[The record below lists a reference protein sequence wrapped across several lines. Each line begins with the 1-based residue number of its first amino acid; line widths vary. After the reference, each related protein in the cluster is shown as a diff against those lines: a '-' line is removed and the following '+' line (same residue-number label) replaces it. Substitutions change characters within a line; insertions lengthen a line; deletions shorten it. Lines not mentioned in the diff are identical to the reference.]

1 VKLSKTSR
9 LILAAGIFI
18 VVFASLGITR
28 SQQLQEQEQLD
39 GELTVAEMR
48 LNKFQVKQ
56 LRQQQEELQKQLDE
70 SAMQLTTAKDKLRLT
85 IDSINVNDEF
95 FEIARS
101 CGVEVVG
108 ISSSN
113 IGSEELGD
121 IVCSVIT
128 LNAMVAGDTSN
139 LISFVIRLN
148 NDFTTGIVKS
158 AQISISEIADEGE
171 SSANI
176 LMVVYAY
183 GGG

>member
-1 VKLSKTSR
+1 MKLSKTSW

-39 GELTVAEMR
+39 DELTVAEMR

-56 LRQQQEELQKQLDE
+56 LRQQQEELQKQVDG
-70 SAMQLTTAKDKLRLT
+70 STMQLTAAKDKLRQT
-85 IDSINVNDEF
+85 IDSINVTDEF

-101 CGVEVVG
+101 RSIEVVG

-113 IGSEELGD
+113 IGSEELGN
-121 IVCSVIT
+121 IVYSMIT
-128 LNAMVAGDTSN
+128 LNATVAGDTSN

-158 AQISISEIADEGE
+158 AQISIPEMADDRP
-171 SSANI
+171 SANI

-183 GGG
+183 GGD

>member
-1 VKLSKTSR
+1 MKLSKTSW

-39 GELTVAEMR
+39 DELTIAEMR

-56 LRQQQEELQKQLDE
+56 LRQQQGELQKQLDE
-70 SAMQLTTAKDKLRLT
+70 STMQLTAGKDKLRQT
-85 IDSINVNDEF
+85 IDSISVTDEF

-101 CGVEVVG
+101 CSIEVVG

-113 IGSEELGD
+113 IGSEELGN
-121 IVCSVIT
+121 IVYSMIT
-128 LNAMVAGDTSN
+128 LNATVAGDTSN

-158 AQISISEIADEGE
+158 AQISIPEMADDRP
-171 SSANI
+171 SANI

-183 GGG
+183 GGD

>member
-1 VKLSKTSR
+1 MKLSKTSW

-18 VVFASLGITR
+18 IVFASLGITR

-39 GELTVAEMR
+39 DELTVAEMR

-56 LRQQQEELQKQLDE
+56 LGQQQEELQKQLDE
-70 SAMQLTTAKDKLRLT
+70 STTQLTAAEDKLRQT
-85 IDSINVNDEF
+85 IDSINVTDEF

-101 CGVEVVG
+101 CSIEVVG

-113 IGSEELGD
+113 IGSEELGN

-128 LNAMVAGDTSN
+128 LNATVAGDTSN

-158 AQISISEIADEGE
+158 AQISIPEMADDRP
-171 SSANI
+171 SANI

-183 GGG
+183 GGD

>member
-1 VKLSKTSR
+1 MKLSKTSW

-39 GELTVAEMR
+39 DELTIAEMR

-56 LRQQQEELQKQLDE
+56 LRQQQGELQKQLDE
-70 SAMQLTTAKDKLRLT
+70 STMQLTAGKDKLRQT
-85 IDSINVNDEF
+85 IDSISVTDEF

-101 CGVEVVG
+101 CSIEVVG

-113 IGSEELGD
+113 IGSEELGN
-121 IVCSVIT
+121 IVYSMIT
-128 LNAMVAGDTSN
+128 LNATVAGDTSN

-148 NDFTTGIVKS
+148 KDFTTGIVKS
-158 AQISISEIADEGE
+158 AQISIPEMADDRP
-171 SSANI
+171 SANI

-183 GGG
+183 GGD

>member
-1 VKLSKTSR
+1 MKLSKTSR

-18 VVFASLGITR
+18 VVFASLGIAR

-39 GELTVAEMR
+39 DELTIAEMR

-56 LRQQQEELQKQLDE
+56 LRQQQGELQKRLDE
-70 SAMQLTTAKDKLRLT
+70 STMQLTAGKDKLRQT
-85 IDSINVNDEF
+85 IDSISVTDEF

-101 CGVEVVG
+101 CSIEVVG

-113 IGSEELGD
+113 IGSEELGN
-121 IVCSVIT
+121 IVYSVIT
-128 LNAMVAGDTSN
+128 LNATVAGDTSN

-158 AQISISEIADEGE
+158 AQISIPEMADDRP
-171 SSANI
+171 SANI

-183 GGG
+183 GGD

>member
-1 VKLSKTSR
+1 VKLSKTSW
-9 LILAAGIFI
+9 LFLAAGIFI

-39 GELTVAEMR
+39 DELTVAEMR

-70 SAMQLTTAKDKLRLT
+70 STIQLTAGKDKLRQT
-85 IDSINVNDEF
+85 IDSINVTDEF

-101 CGVEVVG
+101 CSIEVVG

-113 IGSEELGD
+113 IGSEELGN

-128 LNAMVAGDTSN
+128 LNATVAGDTSN

-158 AQISISEIADEGE
+158 AQISIPEMADDRP
-171 SSANI
+171 SANI

-183 GGG
+183 GGD

>member
-1 VKLSKTSR
+1 MKLSKTSW

-39 GELTVAEMR
+39 DELTIAEMR

-56 LRQQQEELQKQLDE
+56 LRQQQGELQKQLDE
-70 SAMQLTTAKDKLRLT
+70 STMQLTAGKDKLRQT
-85 IDSINVNDEF
+85 IDSISVTDEF

-101 CGVEVVG
+101 CSIEVVG

-113 IGSEELGD
+113 IGSEELGN
-121 IVCSVIT
+121 IVYSMIT
-128 LNAMVAGDTSN
+128 LNAVVAGDTSN

-158 AQISISEIADEGE
+158 AQISIPEMADDRP
-171 SSANI
+171 SANI

-183 GGG
+183 GGD

>member
-1 VKLSKTSR
+1 MKLSKISW

-39 GELTVAEMR
+39 DELTVAEMR

-56 LRQQQEELQKQLDE
+56 LRQQQEELQKQMDE
-70 SAMQLTTAKDKLRLT
+70 STMQLTAAKDKLRQT
-85 IDSINVNDEF
+85 IDSINVTDEF

-113 IGSEELGD
+113 IGSEELGN

-128 LNAMVAGDTSN
+128 LNATVAGDTSN

-158 AQISISEIADEGE
+158 AQISIPEMADDRP
-171 SSANI
+171 SANI

-183 GGG
+183 GGD

>member
-1 VKLSKTSR
+1 MKLSKTSW

-39 GELTVAEMR
+39 DELTVAEMR

-70 SAMQLTTAKDKLRLT
+70 STIQLTAGKDKLRQT
-85 IDSINVNDEF
+85 IDSINVTDEF

-101 CGVEVVG
+101 CSIEVVG

-113 IGSEELGD
+113 IGSEELGN

-128 LNAMVAGDTSN
+128 LNATVAGDTSN

-158 AQISISEIADEGE
+158 AQISIPEMADDRP
-171 SSANI
+171 SANI

-183 GGG
+183 GGD

>member
-1 VKLSKTSR
+1 VKLSKTSW

-39 GELTVAEMR
+39 DELTVAEMR

-70 SAMQLTTAKDKLRLT
+70 STIQLTAGKDKLRQT
-85 IDSINVNDEF
+85 IDSINVTDEF

-101 CGVEVVG
+101 CSIEVVG

-113 IGSEELGD
+113 IGSEELGN

-128 LNAMVAGDTSN
+128 LNATVAGDTSN

-158 AQISISEIADEGE
+158 AQISIPEMADDRP
-171 SSANI
+171 SANI

-183 GGG
+183 GGD

>member
-1 VKLSKTSR
+1 MKLSKTSW

-18 VVFASLGITR
+18 IVFASLGIAR

-39 GELTVAEMR
+39 DELAVAEMR

-56 LRQQQEELQKQLDE
+56 LRQQQEEIQKQLDE
-70 SAMQLTTAKDKLRLT
+70 STMQLTAAKDGLRQP
-85 IDSINVNDEF
+85 IDSISVTDEF

-101 CGVEVVG
+101 CSIEVVS

-113 IGSEELGD
+113 IGSEELGN
-121 IVCSVIT
+121 IVYSMIT
-128 LNAMVAGDTSN
+128 LNATVAGDTSN

-148 NDFTTGIVKS
+148 NDFTTGIVES
-158 AQISISEIADEGE
+158 AQISILEMADGRP
-171 SSANI
+171 SANI

-183 GGG
+183 GGD

>member
-1 VKLSKTSR
+1 MKLSKTSW

-39 GELTVAEMR
+39 DELTVAEMR

-56 LRQQQEELQKQLDE
+56 LRQQQDELQKQLDE
-70 SAMQLTTAKDKLRLT
+70 STMQLTADKDKLRQT
-85 IDSINVNDEF
+85 IDSINVTDEF

-101 CGVEVVG
+101 CSIEVVG

-113 IGSEELGD
+113 IGSEELGN

-128 LNAMVAGDTSN
+128 LNATVAGDTSN

-158 AQISISEIADEGE
+158 AQISIPEMADDRP
-171 SSANI
+171 SANI

-183 GGG
+183 GGD

>member
-1 VKLSKTSR
+1 MKLSKTSW

-18 VVFASLGITR
+18 VVFASLGIAR

-39 GELTVAEMR
+39 DELTVAEMR

-56 LRQQQEELQKQLDE
+56 LRQQQDELQKQLDE
-70 SAMQLTTAKDKLRLT
+70 STMQLTADKDKLRQT
-85 IDSINVNDEF
+85 IDSINVTDEF

-101 CGVEVVG
+101 CSIEVVG

-113 IGSEELGD
+113 IGSEELGN

-128 LNAMVAGDTSN
+128 LNATVAGDTSN

-158 AQISISEIADEGE
+158 GQISIPEIADDRP
-171 SSANI
+171 SANI

-183 GGG
+183 GGD

>member
-1 VKLSKTSR
+1 VKLSKTSW

-39 GELTVAEMR
+39 DELTVAEMR
-48 LNKFQVKQ
+48 LDKFQVKQ
-56 LRQQQEELQKQLDE
+56 LRQQQEELQEQLDE
-70 SAMQLTTAKDKLRLT
+70 STMHLTAAEDKLRQT
-85 IDSINVNDEF
+85 IDSINVTDEF

-101 CGVEVVG
+101 CSIEVVG

-113 IGSEELGD
+113 IGSEELGN

-128 LNAMVAGDTSN
+128 LNATVAGDTSN

-158 AQISISEIADEGE
+158 AQISIPEMADDRP
-171 SSANI
+171 SANI

-183 GGG
+183 GGD